1 MVRAHQ
7 SWYVPTLVCSTPLI
21 GGTTER
27 GYNGQETT
35 STTYS

>member
-1 MVRAHQ
+1 MFVRTNFG
-7 SWYVPTLVCSTPLI
+7 VFNSTNQ

-27 GYNGQETT
+27 EYNGQETT